1 MTSVTEDY
9 DDTVASVNNSESYE
23 DTSVSQIGN
32 NIKYKYD
39 ELKSQ
44 GQQLYENNKEN
55 IDAINSSISDKLKEG
70 QESISNA
77 SSKIK
82 EKFKP
87 LFDFMD
93 SNSLV
98 AKFSFLLI
106 VIFAFIILLGFIVN
120 IISYFLENNRHQK
133 IINGMIDASSTT
145 LVIPQDPSV
154 SGAKTIYRSINQLA
168 GIEFTWSVWIYIN
181 SISNNS
187 TYEYQHIFSKG
198 NYGPKTLGINDPNN
212 APGLYINTSN
222 KNELT
227 VIMDT
232 YSNPYNVI
240 DVPNIP
246 MNKWVNVMMICHNT
260 TIDVYINGVITK
272 SGELNGIPKQNYGDV
287 YVALNNGFDGYIS
300 NLWYYSYALGTVAIE
315 DLVKRGPNTKMTGNN
330 QGLNEKQMDYLSL
343 RWYFDE
349 TQHKM

>member
-1 MTSVTEDY
+1 MDSDTEDY
-9 DDTVASVNNSESYE
+9 DDTVGSISNSAS
-23 DTSVSQIGN
+23 DMKASVSQFGN
-32 NIKYKYD
+32 NLKDKYD
-39 ELKSQ
+39 DLKNQ
-44 GQQLYENNKEN
+44 GQQLFENNKEN
-55 IDAINSSISDKLKEG
+55 IDAINSKISDKLKEG
-70 QESISNA
+70 QESISQ
-77 SSKIK
+77 STSKIK

-106 VIFAFIILLGFIVN
+106 VIFAFIVLLGFIVN
-120 IISYFLENNRHQK
+120 IISYFLENNKYQK

-145 LVIPQDPSV
+145 LVIPQDPSI
-154 SGAKTIYRSINQLA
+154 SGAKTIYRSINQLS

-181 SISNNS
+181 SISNNN
-187 TYEYQHIFSKG
+187 TYDYQHIFSKG
-198 NYGPKTLGINDPNN
+198 NYGPKTLGINEPNN
-212 APGLYINTSN
+212 APGLYINTRN

-232 YSNPYNVI
+232 YNNPYNVI

-246 MNKWVNVMMICHNT
+246 MNKWVNVMLVCQNT
-260 TIDVYINGVITK
+260 TIDIYINGVITK
-272 SGELNGIPKQNYGDV
+272 SGNLNGIPKQNYGDV

-330 QGLNEKQMDYLSL
+330 QGMNDKQMDYLSL

-349 TQHKM
+349 NQNYM